1 MAGQLNTDVATISP
15 AASSVASGYLAGA
28 DIKGLNNLLAMKAR
42 ECLTLATHIN
52 SIKAD
57 ADSTLASV
65 LTTVL
70 ADLA

>member
-15 AASSVASGYLAGA
+15 AASSVAAAFVAGA
-28 DIKGLNNLLAMKAR
+28 DINGLNNLLAMKAR
-42 ECLTLATHIN
+42 ECLRLATQIN
-52 SIKAD
+52 SLKAG

-65 LTTVL
+65 LVTVL